1 MSKTRERA
9 RSPLPDWVENISST
23 DLQAKTGKTIPDGA
37 LSVTDRVKRYW
48 GVGTINYRPN
58 PDALRAAR
66 YEFYDN
72 STAEQRAAAKLK
84 AVDQIAAVEE
94 NIDKLNRYY
103 EPYDYGKT
111 AAQAR
116 QATRPPGYP
125 PFPITQQHILDAELQ
140 LKRIRMGYTQYRD
153 HIEKSNALVAAE
165 ADYENLKRQFDL
177 QEQKYPG
184 AHLYPPYNT
193 DRVYAISAPPLTPSQ
208 MSQYDRGDRG
218 DRRRSGGKSKR
229 VKRTKTCKSKRSN
242 RSKTCKNRVHKR
254 RN

>member
-1 MSKTRERA
+1 MS
-9 RSPLPDWVENISST
+9 PT
-23 DLQAKTGKTIPDGA
+23 DLQAKLGKTIPDGA
-37 LSVTDRVKRYW
+37 LSVTDRFKRYW

-66 YEFYDN
+66 YEVYDN
-72 STAEQRAAAKLK
+72 SKAEQRAAAKLK
-84 AVDQIAAVEE
+84 AVDQIAAVNE

-125 PFPITQQHILDAELQ
+125 LFPITQQHIQDAE
-140 LKRIRMGYTQYRD
+140 RRVRD
-153 HIEKSNALVAAE
+153 LEVAARSSATTTALVSPENTYDVRSGNLAE
-165 ADYENLKRQFDL
+165 ARRYLADLKNKFVE
-177 QEQKYPG
+177 QERKYPG
-184 AHLYPPYNT
+184 AQFYPPFRT
-193 DRVYAISAPPLTPSQ
+193 DNVYAVPAPPLTLSQ
-208 MSQYDRGDRG
+208 I
-218 DRRRSGGKSKR
+218 DRRGGGGKSKR
-229 VKRTKTCKSKRSN
+229 SKRSKTCKSKRSK

>member
-1 MSKTRERA
+1 MS
-9 RSPLPDWVENISST
+9 PT
-23 DLQAKTGKTIPDGA
+23 DLQAKLGKTIPDGA
-37 LSVTDRVKRYW
+37 LSVTDRFKRYW

-84 AVDQIAAVEE
+84 AVDQIAAVNE

-103 EPYDYGKT
+103 EPYDSGKT

-125 PFPITQQHILDAELQ
+125 LFPITQQHIQDAE
-140 LKRIRMGYTQYRD
+140 RRVRD
-153 HIEKSNALVAAE
+153 LEVAARSSATTTALVSPENTYDVRSGNLAE
-165 ADYENLKRQFDL
+165 ERQYLAELKRQFVL
-177 QEQKYPG
+177 QETKYPG
-184 AHLYPPYNT
+184 AQFYPPFRT
-193 DRVYAISAPPLTPSQ
+193 DNVYAVPAPPLTPSQ
-208 MSQYDRGDRG
+208 MSQYDRRG
-218 DRRRSGGKSKR
+218 GGGKSKR
-229 VKRTKTCKSKRSN
+229 SKRSKTCKSKRVK